1 MNTFTAYH
9 LSKFIPCV
17 STAAHPQQKRV
28 KYQAAN
34 LHELQAIKNKFIPCM
49 IPRRRIRK
57 KKKEVPKASNT
68 YYLMDPDTDV
78 CQTEQPQISYSVDAL
93 KCGK

>member
-57 KKKEVPKASNT
+57 KKKKKK
-68 YYLMDPDTDV
+68 YQIDYLHRL
-78 CQTEQPQISYSVDAL
+78 VDIRNRNSL
-93 KCGK
+93 TKSFS

>member
-1 MNTFTAYH
+1 MNTFKLTAYH

-49 IPRRRIRK
+49 IPRRHTRK
-57 KKKEVPKASNT
+57 KNNRSTKLIT
-68 YYLMDPDTDV
+68 CYLQRLV
-78 CQTEQPQISYSVDAL
+78 AL
-93 KCGK
+93 VNRIKVGKLAAAKM